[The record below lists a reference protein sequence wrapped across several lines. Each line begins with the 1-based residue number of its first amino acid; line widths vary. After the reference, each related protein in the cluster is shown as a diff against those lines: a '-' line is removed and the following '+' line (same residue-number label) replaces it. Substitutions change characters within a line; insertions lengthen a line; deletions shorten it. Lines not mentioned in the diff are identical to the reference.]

1 MDETKEVKT
10 EAKTPEMMLREI
22 ETNVEKRVEEKI
34 ESSLVEKIDAKFRAA
49 LADLKPKVEVVGPAS
64 EMRAVADQI
73 VSLGKDALSGSR
85 RSLTLSGAGAYNVLK
100 SFEKVITDRHDIVSK
115 ARVEYGAASNVR
127 IPIISTRPA
136 RPAKQDEGKTGIAGD
151 GTPAQSVTELIPY
164 AYYSEIFVS
173 AENIAQGAASIQAQ
187 LPELLGTSFV
197 DAQHYGMVVGDSTML
212 GIFADASLT
221 SDATCKAAG
230 APTWTDLIKFAGTLR
245 KKAFSPT
252 IVISPAFIANL
263 LLSTEASFE
272 GLKMELMTKGSIRGV
287 PVFEDPL
294 APETTGTGKVV
305 AVGMDLKNYVIAV
318 AREMQIEPI
327 RSPGTAGV
335 YFQATSFF
343 NGKPIIAANGYQLK
357 AV

>member
-1 MDETKEVKT
+1 MAEEVKT
-10 EAKTPEMMLREI
+10 EAKTPEVMLREI

-49 LADLKPKVEVVGPAS
+49 IADLKPKVEVIGPAS

-73 VSLGKDALSGSR
+73 VSLGKDALGGSK
-85 RSLTLSGAGAYNVLK
+85 RSLTLTGAGAYNVLK
-100 SFEKVITDRHDIVSK
+100 AFEKVITDRHDIVSK
-115 ARVEYGAASNVR
+115 ARFEYGAASNVR
-127 IPIISTRPA
+127 IPIITARPA
-136 RPAKQDEGKTGIAGD
+136 RPTKQAEGATGIAGD
-151 GTPAQSVTELIPY
+151 GTAAQNVTELIPY
-164 AYYSEIFVS
+164 AYYSEVYVS
-173 AENIAQGAASIQAQ
+173 AENIVQGAASIEAQ
-187 LPELLGTSFV
+187 LPELLGTSFL
-197 DAQHYGMVVGDSTML
+197 DAQHYGMITGDATMI
-212 GIFADASLT
+212 GIFADAALT
-221 SDATCKAAG
+221 SDVNCAAAG

-245 KKAFSPT
+245 KKAFNPT
-252 IVISPAFIANL
+252 IVISPTFIANL

-294 APETTGTGKVV
+294 APETTVAGDVV
-305 AVGMDLKNYVIAV
+305 AVGMDLKNYCFAV

-327 RSPGTAGV
+327 RTPGTAGV
-335 YFQATSFF
+335 YFQAVSFM

>member
-1 MDETKEVKT
+1 MDETKEV
-10 EAKTPEMMLREI
+10 KTPEMMLREI
-22 ETNVEKRVEEKI
+22 ESNVEKRVEEKI

-49 LADLKPKVEVVGPAS
+49 IADLKPKVEVVGPAS
-64 EMRAVADQI
+64 EMRAVADKI
-73 VSLGKDALSGSR
+73 ISIGTEYMGGGSK

-100 SFEKVITDRHDIVSK
+100 AFEKVITDRHDIVSK
-115 ARVEYGAASNVR
+115 ARFEYGATAQTN
-127 IPIISTRPA
+127 IPVITARPA
-136 RPAKQDEGKTGIAGD
+136 RPAKQIEGATEIAGD
-151 GTPAQSVTELIPY
+151 STAAQNVVTITPY

-173 AENIAQGAASIQAQ
+173 AENIIQGAASIEAM
-187 LPELLGTSFV
+187 LPELFGTSFA
-197 DAQHYGMVVGDSTML
+197 DAQHYGMVVGDGNSTML

-221 SDATCKAAG
+221 SDATCAAAG

-252 IVISPAFIANL
+252 IVISPTFIANL

-294 APETTGTGKVV
+294 APETFNTGDVV
-305 AVGMDLKNYVIAV
+305 AVGMDLKNYCFAV

-327 RSPGTAGV
+327 RTPGTAGV
-335 YFQATSFF
+335 FFQAVAFL
-343 NGKPIIAANGYQLK
+343 NGRPIIAANGYQLK

>member
-1 MDETKEVKT
+1 MEEVKT
-10 EAKTPEMMLREI
+10 EAKTPELMLREI

-64 EMRAVADQI
+64 EMRAVADKI
-73 VSLGKDALSGSR
+73 ISIGTEYMGGGSK

-100 SFEKVITDRHDIVSK
+100 AFEKVITDRHDIVSK
-115 ARVEYGAASNVR
+115 ARFEYGATAQTN
-127 IPIISTRPA
+127 IPVITARPA
-136 RPAKQDEGKTGIAGD
+136 RPAKQTEGATGIAGD
-151 GTPAQSVTELIPY
+151 STAAQNVVTITPY

-173 AENIAQGAASIQAQ
+173 AENIIQGAASIEAM
-187 LPELLGTSFV
+187 LPELFGTSFA
-197 DAQHYGMVVGDSTML
+197 DAQHYGMITGDATMI
-212 GIFADASLT
+212 GIFANAALT
-221 SDATCKAAG
+221 TDVNCAAAG
-230 APTWTDLIKFAGTLR
+230 APTWKDFVNFAGSLK
-245 KKAFSPT
+245 KKAFNPT
-252 IVISPAFIANL
+252 IITSSAFIANL
-263 LLSTEASFE
+263 LLSTEAESS

-287 PVFEDPL
+287 PVWEDPL
-294 APETTGTGKVV
+294 APETFVAGDVV

-327 RSPGTAGV
+327 RIPGTAGV

>member
-1 MDETKEVKT
+1 MPDNVNA
-10 EAKTPEMMLREI
+10 EAKTPEIMLREV
-22 ETNVEKRVEEKI
+22 EQNVTAKLEASLSEKVDA
-34 ESSLVEKIDAKFRAA
+34 SLRKF
-49 LADLKPKVEVVGPAS
+49 ADEFKPKIEVVGPAS

-73 VSLGKDALSGSR
+73 VSLGKDALGGSR

-100 SFEKVITDRHDIVSK
+100 AFEKVITDRHDIVSK
-115 ARVEYGAASNVR
+115 ARFEYGAASNVR
-127 IPIISTRPA
+127 IPIISARPA
-136 RPAKQDEGKTGIAGD
+136 RPTKQVEGATGIAGD
-151 GTPAQSVTELIPY
+151 ATAAQSVTELIPY

-173 AENIAQGAASIQAQ
+173 AENIVQGAASIEAA

-197 DAQHYGMVVGDSTML
+197 DAQHYGMITGDGTML
-212 GIFADASLT
+212 GIFANASLT
-221 SDATCKAAG
+221 SDVNCAAAG

-252 IVISPAFIANL
+252 IVISPTFIANL

-294 APETTGTGKVV
+294 APETTVAGDVV
-305 AVGMDLKNYVIAV
+305 AVGMDLKNYCFAV

-327 RSPGTAGV
+327 RTPGTAGV
-335 YFQATSFF
+335 YFQAVAFI
-343 NGKPIIAANGYQLK
+343 NGRPIIAANGYQLK